1 MAYPKKMTWK
11 TIPTFQHWSG
21 CFLCEYFTN
30 KEYQRMINWCREIFS
45 EEACKFF
52 YFGIDSDLYTGK
64 WHKLEVTTTIYLGPS
79 KTVRL
84 CFKYNEDATL
94 FRLAFEGEK

>member
-11 TIPTFQHWSG
+11 TIPTFQYWSG

-30 KEYQRMINWCREIFS
+30 AEYQRMINWCRETFS
-45 EEACKFF
+45 EEDCTFF
-52 YFGIDSDLYTGK
+52 YFGLDSEQYAARWIKFKDHAAFLGTGR
-64 WHKLEVTTTIYLGPS
+64 
-79 KTVRL
+79 TVRL
-84 CFKYNEDATL
+84 CFKDNEDAVL